1 MNKTFKTVISTAVL
15 LIILAGTNVMAA
27 YGNRETIMVASSQ
40 AWNARP
46 AVSRTGNY
54 SYGYAATYAVYPG
67 SGNDN
72 FEKIQVRM
80 TSDSTAISDTY
91 TISEK
96 DTYYTKVY
104 LKEGYLSKT
113 SVVFEF
119 RGNHPDYG
127 AYADVEYLG
136 N

>member
-1 MNKTFKTVISTAVL
+1 MNKTFKVILSTVAL
-15 LIILAGTNVMAA
+15 LIMFASTNVMAA
-27 YGNRETIMVASSQ
+27 YGCRETIIVSSNQ

-54 SYGYAATYAVYPG
+54 SYGHASTYAVYPG
-67 SGNDN
+67 TGNDN
-72 FEKIQVRM
+72 FEKIQVRI
-80 TSDSTAISDTY
+80 TSGSTAISDTY
-91 TISEK
+91 TLSEK
-96 DTYYTKVY
+96 DLYYTPVY
-104 LKEGYLSKT
+104 IKEGYLSKT

-119 RGNHPDYG
+119 RGNHPDYA